1 MTLPIPAPAAK
12 RGQARSRLGFTPLDF
27 AMQQGHSRP
36 AISKGANQ
44 IMTSAATDITEGG
57 NRRVALL
64 IAVLALML
72 AFSEIGGK
80 NAEQDALA
88 KNVEASNLW
97 AFFQAKTI
105 RGTTLRT
112 AAEAMEV
119 DLAGAT
125 DPATR
130 ERLQKRIDGWKATIA
145 RYESEPETN
154 EGRKELIVRAK
165 AAEAQRDISSARD
178 DKYDI
183 VSGLLQI
190 AIVISSAAII
200 TGIGLL
206 AWTGGALGLAALAL
220 MFVAQFAPTALF

>member
-1 MTLPIPAPAAK
+1 MASATQDVTEENTP
-12 RGQARSRLGFTPLDF
+12 GSRV
-27 AMQQGHSRP
+27 
-36 AISKGANQ
+36 
-44 IMTSAATDITEGG
+44 
-57 NRRVALL
+57 NRRIALL
-64 IAVLALML
+64 IAILALML
-72 AFSEIGGK
+72 AFAEIGGK

-88 KNVEASNLW
+88 RNIESSNLW

-119 DLAGAT
+119 ELAGAD

-145 RYESEPETN
+145 RYDTEPETQ
-154 EGRKELIVRAK
+154 EGRKELIARAK
-165 AAEAQRDISSARD
+165 AAEARRDISSARD

-190 AIVISSAAII
+190 AIVIASAAII
-200 TGIGLL
+200 TGVGML
-206 AWTGGALGLAALAL
+206 AWTGGGLGLLGLALMVLAEL
-220 MFVAQFAPTALF
+220 APTALF

>member
-1 MTLPIPAPAAK
+1 MSTEIE
-12 RGQARSRLGFTPLDF
+12 TP
-27 AMQQGHSRP
+27 Q
-36 AISKGANQ
+36 
-44 IMTSAATDITEGG
+44 GG
-57 NRRVALL
+57 NKRIALL
-64 IAVLALML
+64 IAILALML

-119 DLAGAT
+119 DLSGAT
-125 DPATR
+125 DPAVR
-130 ERLQKRIDGWKATIA
+130 ERLQKRIDSWKATIA

-200 TGIGLL
+200 TGIALL

-220 MFVAQFAPTALF
+220 MFVAQLAPTALF

>member
-1 MTLPIPAPAAK
+1 MA
-12 RGQARSRLGFTPLDF
+12 
-27 AMQQGHSRP
+27 
-36 AISKGANQ
+36 
-44 IMTSAATDITEGG
+44 SAAPDVTE
-57 NRRVALL
+57 NNQPTSKINKRIALL
-64 IAVLALML
+64 IGILALLL

-88 KNVEASNLW
+88 KNIEASNLW

-112 AAEAMEV
+112 AADAMEV
-119 DLAGAT
+119 ELAGAT
-125 DPATR
+125 DPAVR

-165 AAEAQRDISSARD
+165 AAEAKRDISSARD

-190 AIVISSAAII
+190 AIVVSSAAII
-200 TGIGLL
+200 TGVALL
-206 AWTGGALGLAALAL
+206 AWTGVGLGVLGLAL
-220 MFVAQFAPTALF
+220 MVIAEVAPTALF

>member
-1 MTLPIPAPAAK
+1 MAEIPEVTDGKNK
-12 RGQARSRLGFTPLDF
+12 RIG
-27 AMQQGHSRP
+27 
-36 AISKGANQ
+36 
-44 IMTSAATDITEGG
+44 
-57 NRRVALL
+57 LL

-105 RGTTLRT
+105 RGTNLRT
-112 AAEAMEV
+112 AVETMEV
-119 DLAGAT
+119 EIAAAE
-125 DPATR
+125 PAQR
-130 ERLQKRIDGWKATIA
+130 ERMQKRIDGWKATIA
-145 RYESEPETN
+145 RYDSEPETN
-154 EGRKELIVRAK
+154 EGRKELMARAK

-190 AIVISSAAII
+190 AIVVSSAAII
-200 TGIGLL
+200 TGVALL
-206 AWTGGALGLAALAL
+206 AWTGGGLGLLALAL
-220 MFVAQFAPTALF
+220 MFVAQLAPTALF

>member
-1 MTLPIPAPAAK
+1 MP
-12 RGQARSRLGFTPLDF
+12 
-27 AMQQGHSRP
+27 
-36 AISKGANQ
+36 
-44 IMTSAATDITEGG
+44 SAATDITEGG

-64 IAVLALML
+64 IAILALML

-119 DLAGAT
+119 ELAAVV
-125 DPATR
+125 DPAAR
-130 ERLQKRIDGWKATIA
+130 ERMQKRIDNWKATVA

-154 EGRKELIVRAK
+154 DGRKELMARAK

-200 TGIGLL
+200 TSIGLL

-220 MFVAQFAPTALF
+220 MFVAQLAPTALF

>member
-1 MTLPIPAPAAK
+1 MASVAPDVTEDNQPTSKVNK
-12 RGQARSRLGFTPLDF
+12 R
-27 AMQQGHSRP
+27 
-36 AISKGANQ
+36 I
-44 IMTSAATDITEGG
+44 
-57 NRRVALL
+57 ALL
-64 IAVLALML
+64 IGILALLL

-88 KNVEASNLW
+88 KNIEASNLW

-112 AAEAMEV
+112 AADAMEV
-119 DLAGAT
+119 ELAGAT
-125 DPATR
+125 DPAVR

-165 AAEAQRDISSARD
+165 AAEAKRDISSARD

-190 AIVISSAAII
+190 AIVVSSAAII
-200 TGIGLL
+200 TGVALL
-206 AWTGGALGLAALAL
+206 AWTGVGLGALGLAL
-220 MFVAQFAPTALF
+220 MIIAEVAPTALF

>member
-1 MTLPIPAPAAK
+1 MA
-12 RGQARSRLGFTPLDF
+12 
-27 AMQQGHSRP
+27 
-36 AISKGANQ
+36 
-44 IMTSAATDITEGG
+44 SAAPDITED
-57 NRRVALL
+57 NEPTSKINKRIALL
-64 IAVLALML
+64 IGVLALLL

-88 KNVEASNLW
+88 KNIEASNLW

-112 AAEAMEV
+112 AAEAMEIE
-119 DLAGAT
+119 LANASE
-125 DPATR
+125 PAAR

-165 AAEAQRDISSARD
+165 AAEARRDISSARD

-190 AIVISSAAII
+190 AIVVASAAII
-200 TGIGLL
+200 TGVALL
-206 AWTGGALGLAALAL
+206 AWTGAGLGALGLAL
-220 MFVAQFAPTALF
+220 MIIAEVAPTALF

>member
-1 MTLPIPAPAAK
+1 MA
-12 RGQARSRLGFTPLDF
+12 
-27 AMQQGHSRP
+27 
-36 AISKGANQ
+36 
-44 IMTSAATDITEGG
+44 SAATDVTED
-57 NRRVALL
+57 NQPTSKTNKRIALL
-64 IAVLALML
+64 IGVLALLL

-88 KNVEASNLW
+88 RNIEASNLW

-112 AAEAMEV
+112 AADAMEV
-119 DLAGAT
+119 ELAGAT
-125 DPATR
+125 DPAVR

-145 RYESEPETN
+145 RYDSEPETN

-165 AAEAQRDISSARD
+165 AAEARRDISSARD

-190 AIVISSAAII
+190 AIVVASAAII
-200 TGIGLL
+200 TGVALL
-206 AWTGGALGLAALAL
+206 AWTGVGLGALGLAL
-220 MFVAQFAPTALF
+220 MVVAEVAPTALF

>member
-1 MTLPIPAPAAK
+1 M
-12 RGQARSRLGFTPLDF
+12 S
-27 AMQQGHSRP
+27 
-36 AISKGANQ
+36 
-44 IMTSAATDITEGG
+44 TETEVPQGG
-57 NRRVALL
+57 NKRIALL

-119 DLAGAT
+119 DPAGAT
-125 DPATR
+125 DPAAR

-145 RYESEPETN
+145 RYDSEPETN
-154 EGRKELIVRAK
+154 EGRKELMVRAK

-220 MFVAQFAPTALF
+220 MFVAQLAPTALF

>member
-1 MTLPIPAPAAK
+1 
-12 RGQARSRLGFTPLDF
+12 
-27 AMQQGHSRP
+27 
-36 AISKGANQ
+36 
-44 IMTSAATDITEGG
+44 MTSATPDITDGKNKRIG
-57 NRRVALL
+57 LL
-64 IAVLALML
+64 IAILALLL

-119 DLAGAT
+119 DLAGVT
-125 DPATR
+125 DPAAR
-130 ERLQKRIDGWKATIA
+130 DRMQKRIASWQATFA
-145 RYESEPETN
+145 RYDSEPETN
-154 EGRKELIVRAK
+154 EGRKELMVRAK

-200 TGIGLL
+200 TGVGLL
-206 AWTGGALGLAALAL
+206 AWTGAGLGLAALAL
-220 MFVAQFAPTALF
+220 MFVAQLAPTALF

>member
-1 MTLPIPAPAAK
+1 MSGHIEAP
-12 RGQARSRLGFTPLDF
+12 
-27 AMQQGHSRP
+27 
-36 AISKGANQ
+36 
-44 IMTSAATDITEGG
+44 EGG
-57 NRRVALL
+57 NKRIALL

-97 AFFQAKTI
+97 SFFQAKTI

-119 DLAGAT
+119 QLATTPEPDTGGI
-125 DPATR
+125 
-130 ERLQKRIDGWKATIA
+130 LQKRIDGWKATIA
-145 RYESEPETN
+145 RYDSEPDTN
-154 EGRKELIVRAK
+154 EGRKELMARAK

-206 AWTGGALGLAALAL
+206 AWTGAGLGLAALGL
-220 MFVAQFAPTALF
+220 MFVAQLAPTALF

>member
-1 MTLPIPAPAAK
+1 MSIEIEPPQSGNK
-12 RGQARSRLGFTPLDF
+12 R
-27 AMQQGHSRP
+27 
-36 AISKGANQ
+36 I
-44 IMTSAATDITEGG
+44 
-57 NRRVALL
+57 ALL
-64 IAVLALML
+64 IAILALML

-88 KNVEASNLW
+88 RNVEASNLW

-125 DPATR
+125 DPAVR
-130 ERLQKRIDGWKATIA
+130 ERLQKRIDGWKATVA

-154 EGRKELIVRAK
+154 EGRKELMARAK

-220 MFVAQFAPTALF
+220 MFVAQLAPTALF

>member
-1 MTLPIPAPAAK
+1 MA
-12 RGQARSRLGFTPLDF
+12 
-27 AMQQGHSRP
+27 
-36 AISKGANQ
+36 
-44 IMTSAATDITEGG
+44 AATQDVTEESATGS
-57 NRRVALL
+57 RVNKRIALL
-64 IAVLALML
+64 IAILALML
-72 AFSEIGGK
+72 AFAEIGGK

-88 KNVEASNLW
+88 RNIEASNLW

-119 DLAGAT
+119 ELAGT
-125 DPATR
+125 TEPATR

-145 RYESEPETN
+145 RYDTEPETQ
-154 EGRKELIVRAK
+154 EGRKELIARAK
-165 AAEAQRDISSARD
+165 AAEARRDISSARD

-200 TGIGLL
+200 TGVAML
-206 AWTGGALGLAALAL
+206 AWTGGGLGLLGLALMVLAEL
-220 MFVAQFAPTALF
+220 APTALF